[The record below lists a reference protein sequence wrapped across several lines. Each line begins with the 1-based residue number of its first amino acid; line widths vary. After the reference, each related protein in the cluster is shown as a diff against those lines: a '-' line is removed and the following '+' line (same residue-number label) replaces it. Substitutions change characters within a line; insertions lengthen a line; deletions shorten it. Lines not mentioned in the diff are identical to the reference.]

1 MIRSLNRSLRM
12 KKISVILIICLVVC
26 MGIAIFTGCNPSFGP
41 VGTTE
46 YKDSPVVNNGGL
58 VVQQGG
64 YLYYVNG
71 MDSTSNIVK
80 PEDNAFGKASVKGSI
95 MKSKIDAEGNLSE
108 TAVVVPKMFYTA
120 ASNGGFYIYGEWI
133 YYLSPNTKADNKSNV
148 LSSQSVAFRTKI
160 DGTKTQEIATLTS
173 NSTQYTFTDKA
184 FIYYEDSVLKKVGY
198 DNEKI
203 NKKAENIQEDVT
215 SVLFTAKSNVV
226 FFLKASDSKVRLN
239 NNIYVYVNGGVKA
252 ITEDTTY
259 DKEGDLSEN
268 NLKKQYT
275 FALLSFDAKENT
287 LFYTKVSNDADAS
300 KKTSTYAYKF
310 DESYSFDTAK
320 EVRYS
325 TSALTGASIINLGGD
340 KGILYTAAA
349 ELQIYKAISETAGE
363 NDTQKGA
370 TLSATGAE
378 IIKIDGNDMYYILS
392 NTLYKIDFTDKNA
405 VTQQLSE
412 DAIHTSWLTRSV
424 IDNYLYFI
432 DNTYNYMY
440 RIDLTAFVGENNN
453 YVFAKGEIVSGTRK
467 ATLSKNDDD
476 KIVIKY
482 VAEDANEEGV
492 KYYQIP
498 KFMTSDDAQKY
509 AEAIYEEEDDK

>member
-1 MIRSLNRSLRM
+1 M
-12 KKISVILIICLVVC
+12 KKISIILIICLVAC

-41 VGTTE
+41 VGTKE

-80 PEDNAFGKASVKGSI
+80 PEDNEFGKASVKGSI
-95 MKSKIDAEGNLSE
+95 MKSRIDENGNLSE

-148 LSSQSVAFRTKI
+148 LSSQSVAFRTAI

-173 NSTQYTFTDKA
+173 NSTQYTFTDKE
-184 FIYYEDSVLKKVGY
+184 FIYFEDNTLKKVSY

-215 SVLFTAKSNVV
+215 SALFTAKSNTV
-226 FFLKASDSKVRLN
+226 FFLKSTDADARLN
-239 NNIYVYVNGGVKA
+239 NNMYAYVNGEVKA
-252 ITEDTTY
+252 ITSDTTF
-259 DKEGDLSEN
+259 DKEGDSSED
-268 NLKKQYT
+268 NLKMQYT
-275 FALLSFDAKENT
+275 FALLAFDAKENT
-287 LFYTKVSNDADAS
+287 LFYSKVSNNADTS

-320 EVRYS
+320 EVRYA

-349 ELQIYKAISETAGE
+349 ELQIYKPISETALE
-363 NDTQKGA
+363 DNTQKGA

-378 IIKIDGNDMYYILS
+378 IVKIDGNDMYYILS
-392 NTLYKIDFTDKNA
+392 NTLKI
-405 VTQQLSE
+405 
-412 DAIHTSWLTRSV
+412 
-424 IDNYLYFI
+424 
-432 DNTYNYMY
+432 
-440 RIDLTAFVGENNN
+440 
-453 YVFAKGEIVSGTRK
+453 
-467 ATLSKNDDD
+467 
-476 KIVIKY
+476 
-482 VAEDANEEGV
+482 
-492 KYYQIP
+492 
-498 KFMTSDDAQKY
+498 
-509 AEAIYEEEDDK
+509 

>member
-1 MIRSLNRSLRM
+1 
-12 KKISVILIICLVVC
+12 

-41 VGTTE
+41 VGTME

-95 MKSKIDAEGNLSE
+95 MKSKIDADGNLSD

-173 NSTQYTFTDKA
+173 NSTQYTFTDKE
-184 FIYYEDSVLKKVGY
+184 FIYFEDSVLKKVSY
-198 DNEKI
+198 DNDKI
-203 NKKAENIQEDVT
+203 NKKTENIQEDVT
-215 SVLFTAKSNVV
+215 SALFTAKSNVV
-226 FFLKASDSKVRLN
+226 FFLKSTDSKVRLN
-239 NNIYVYVNGGVKA
+239 NNIYAYVNGEVKA
-252 ITEDTTY
+252 ITNDATY
-259 DKEGDLSEN
+259 DTEGNLSDD

-275 FALLSFDAKENT
+275 FTLLTFDAKENT
-287 LFYTKVSNDADAS
+287 LFYSKVSNDADAS

-320 EVRYS
+320 EVRYA
-325 TSALTGASIINLGGD
+325 TSALTGSSIINLGES
-340 KGILYTAAA
+340 KILYTAAA
-349 ELQIYKAISETAGE
+349 ELQIYKAISETASE

-370 TLSATGAE
+370 TLLATGAE
-378 IIKIDGNDMYYILS
+378 IVKIDGNDMYYILS
-392 NTLYKIDFTDKNA
+392 NTLYKIDYTDKNA
-405 VTQQLSE
+405 ITQKLSE

-424 IDNYLYFI
+424 IGNYLYFI

-440 RIDLTAFVGENNN
+440 RVDLTAFKGENNN
-453 YVFAKGEIVSGTRK
+453 FEYAEGAIVSGTRK
-467 ATLSKNDDD
+467 ATLTKDDDD
-476 KIVIKY
+476 KIVINY
-482 VAEDANEEGV
+482 VADDANEEGV

-509 AEAIYEEEDDK
+509 AEAIYEDEDDK